1 MVAEIISG
9 IILIK
14 KDVKEKMYIFPTYF
28 TEKLKI
34 DFMQR
39 VILLHSYIYY
49 EHDKNIWTDKQFDS
63 NAIQLVE
70 MQAGKTE
77 EWIKQKTQYGYVFYD
92 FDGTTGFD
100 LWGRLNKKDKQYLS
114 NIAERMLKDEAKQR
128 NKTT

>member
-1 MVAEIISG
+1 
-9 IILIK
+9 
-14 KDVKEKMYIFPTYF
+14 MYVFPTYF

-63 NAIQLVE
+63 HAKQLVE

-92 FDGTTGFD
+92 FDGSTGFD

-114 NIAERMLKDEAKQR
+114 NIAERMLKDETEQR
-128 NKTT
+128 NKKA